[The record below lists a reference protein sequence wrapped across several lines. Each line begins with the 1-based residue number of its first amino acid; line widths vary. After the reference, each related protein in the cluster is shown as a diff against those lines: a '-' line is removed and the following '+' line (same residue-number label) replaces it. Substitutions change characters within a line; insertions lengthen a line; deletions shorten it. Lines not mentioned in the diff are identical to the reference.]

1 MSTQDPGIP
10 LTHAPDARGYKLMEL
25 PPDLEALLTAEDA
38 PVITLTSTPTT
49 ALLKTPDKTYKLLQK
64 NTSNSLILL
73 APHATAPSPDSSEDN
88 IPVTG
93 LAAIA
98 TIHETIE
105 LIAQTEPQTISNLK
119 NTGSKG
125 KWHEKFGR
133 GR

>member
-1 MSTQDPGIP
+1 MSSQDAAIP
-10 LTHAPDARGYKLMEL
+10 LTHAPDGRGYKLMEL
-25 PPDLEALLTAEDA
+25 PPELEALLTAEDA
-38 PVITLTSTPTT
+38 PAITLTSTPAS

-73 APHATAPSPDSSEDN
+73 TPHSSAPSASEM
-88 IPVTG
+88 PTQG
-93 LAAIA
+93 LGAIA
-98 TIHETIE
+98 TIHETTE
-105 LIAQTEPQTISNLK
+105 LVAQTEPQTISNLK

>member
-25 PPDLEALLTAEDA
+25 PPDLEALLTGEDA
-38 PVITLTSTPTT
+38 P
-49 ALLKTPDKTYKLLQK
+49 K

-73 APHATAPSPDSSEDN
+73 APHSAATPPDSSSDDS
-88 IPVTG
+88 IPVAG

-98 TIHETIE
+98 TIHETVE
-105 LIAQTEPQTISNLK
+105 LVAQTEPQTISNLK

>member
-1 MSTQDPGIP
+1 MSTEDPGIP

-38 PVITLTSTPTT
+38 P
-49 ALLKTPDKTYKLLQK
+49 K

-73 APHATAPSPDSSEDN
+73 APHSTAPSPDSSDDS

-105 LIAQTEPQTISNLK
+105 LVAQTEPQTISNLK

>member
-1 MSTQDPGIP
+1 MSSQDAAGIP
-10 LTHAPDARGYKLMEL
+10 LTHAPDTRGYKLMEL
-25 PPDLEALLTAEDA
+25 PPELEALLSAEEA
-38 PVITLTSTPTT
+38 PILTLTSTPTT

-73 APHATAPSPDSSEDN
+73 EPRGTAPSISD
-88 IPVTG
+88 IPING
-93 LAAIA
+93 LGAVA

-105 LIAQTEPQTISNLK
+105 LVAQTEQPTISNLK

-125 KWHEKFGR
+125 KWHEKFGA